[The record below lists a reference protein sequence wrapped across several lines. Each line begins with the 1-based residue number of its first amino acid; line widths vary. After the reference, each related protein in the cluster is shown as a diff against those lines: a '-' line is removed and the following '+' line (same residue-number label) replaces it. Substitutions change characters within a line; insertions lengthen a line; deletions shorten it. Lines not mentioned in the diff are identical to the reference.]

1 MKILVGIDVFVI
13 IVADVLARMRDIGCF
28 VKLCVIYWT
37 VNDNHIWNVVILHGG
52 MTTSYFAAS

>member
-1 MKILVGIDVFVI
+1 MKVLVGIDVFVI

-28 VKLCVIYWT
+28 V
-37 VNDNHIWNVVILHGG
+37 NENHISNVVILHGG